1 MNLVASQETRRI
13 MDRIIGFKLSYLLQK
28 KIKSRSAGRVQSV
41 TLKFIVDREN
51 DIKNFIP
58 EEYWTISGTFGSE
71 KIKATLDSF
80 NGKSIKVQTE
90 DEANNIINN
99 LPDLFKVASL
109 VTEEKS
115 HEPKPAFTTSTM
127 QQEAFNHFK
136 YSTKKTALLAQRLY
150 EGVEIDGSPVGLIT
164 YMRTDSTR
172 LSPEFIASAKS
183 YINDKYGEKYCGHV
197 HTGKSNKNIQDAH
210 EAIRPTDLSLTP
222 EYVKQFLHKDEY
234 NLYALIYSRAL
245 ASLMAARIEDVTTLK
260 LDGNGYIF
268 KAEATQQKFDGYSK
282 IYGKFESSTKASEL
296 PAYQTGDSIAKIE
309 INKEQHF
316 TKAPAR
322 YTEAKIV
329 KLMEEKG
336 IGRPSTYSSTI
347 STLSARKYVDI
358 EKGVLTFS
366 DDISFNV
373 QILGFF
379 NEEAKKWSWAWD
391 NENIGFD
398 ESLIE
403 AAKEIHEI
411 GLKYEIGQFTTPEFE
426 TTFDDCHIWAMVAT
440 SILKM
445 DGYYGVNMEG
455 LDIFVAIKS
464 DLIVENNSVL
474 KFRDTFYTFQKNFE
488 IFPKIAFESYTKL
501 KGYPFKQKE
510 EFAVA
515 KLGES
520 RIIASFTERG
530 NVTHIQMLLEDEWF
544 YESGI
549 SWWNRIYKRIIS

>member
-1 MNLVASQETRRI
+1 MR
-13 MDRIIGFKLSYLLQK
+13 
-28 KIKSRSAGRVQSV
+28 KI
-41 TLKFIVDREN
+41 
-51 DIKNFIP
+51 
-58 EEYWTISGTFGSE
+58 E
-71 KIKATLDSF
+71 KPVEIEQGDSF
-80 NGKSIKVQTE
+80 KV
-90 DEANNIINN
+90 I
-99 LPDLFKVASL
+99 
-109 VTEEKS
+109 
-115 HEPKPAFTTSTM
+115 
-127 QQEAFNHFK
+127 
-136 YSTKKTALLAQRLY
+136 
-150 EGVEIDGSPVGLIT
+150 
-164 YMRTDSTR
+164 
-172 LSPEFIASAKS
+172 LS
-183 YINDKYGEKYCGHV
+183 KYGALGL
-197 HTGKSNKNIQDAH
+197 D
-210 EAIRPTDLSLTP
+210 
-222 EYVKQFLHKDEY
+222 KQE
-234 NLYALIYSRAL
+234 NL
-245 ASLMAARIEDVTTLK
+245 
-260 LDGNGYIF
+260 
-268 KAEATQQKFDGYSK
+268 
-282 IYGKFESSTKASEL
+282 SEL
-296 PAYQTGDSIAKIE
+296 IGDLE
-309 INKEQHF
+309 GQ
-316 TKAPAR
+316 
-322 YTEAKIV
+322 
-329 KLMEEKG
+329 L
-336 IGRPSTYSSTI
+336 
-347 STLSARKYVDI
+347 DI

-530 NVTHIQMLLEDEWF
+530 NVTHIQMLLEDE
-544 YESGI
+544 
-549 SWWNRIYKRIIS
+549 